1 MATTMKLKVVSPE
14 KTLYDDEVN
23 EMVIE
28 TKSGQITVFPNHQAM
43 VTILV
48 PGEILIRKDGE
59 ETPFVISGGILEVA
73 SNQAIVLADTVEH
86 VKELDLDRAQQAVE
100 LAQKLIT
107 EKKFEPHE
115 YAAMQ
120 ANLAKHQARVKSF
133 TKWRK

>member
-1 MATTMKLKVVSPE
+1 MATMHLKIVSPE
-14 KTLYDDEVN
+14 QVLYDDEVS

-43 VTILV
+43 VTILT
-48 PGEILIRKDGE
+48 PGEILIRKGGE
-59 ETPFVISGGILEVA
+59 ETPFVISGGLLEVA

-86 VKELDLDRAQQAVE
+86 IQALDLERAQEAVE
-100 LAQKLIT
+100 LAKRLIT

-115 YAAMQ
+115 YERLQ
-120 ANLAKHQARVKSF
+120 ASLAKNQARVSAF

>member
-1 MATTMKLKVVSPE
+1 MQLKIVSPE
-14 KTLYDDEVN
+14 QVLFDDEVN

-43 VTILV
+43 VTILK
-48 PGEILIRKDGE
+48 PGEILIRKGEE

-86 VKELDLDRAQQAVE
+86 IQALDLERAQEAVE
-100 LAQKLIT
+100 LAERLIT
-107 EKKFEPHE
+107 EKKFEPQE
-115 YAAMQ
+115 YEALQ
-120 ANLAKHQARVKSF
+120 ARLAKNKARVSAF